1 MILKLYHK
9 TGKTGSALWEKIIIW
24 EYFDKQDRVIG
35 ENAAKND
42 RLLWKMMKRAGRI
55 LSVTLPFAVYWP
67 NNSRALA
74 IEAL

>member
-42 RLLWKMMKRAGRI
+42 RLLWKMMKRAGEDP
-55 LSVTLPFAVYWP
+55 VCDPPFC
-67 NNSRALA
+67 RLLA
-74 IEAL
+74 E